1 MTGCL
6 LSSIIIEYQIILAL
20 KSIQALKRTS
30 NKYFLVWEGVNSMIV
45 ITSNKIS
52 EERIQEIVAHIEKHG
67 VKAHISKGEDRT
79 VIGIIGKA
87 DPQLA
92 EHLRQMSG
100 VEQVVKISKSYKLA
114 SRDFHPENTVINI
127 GDVAIG
133 GDQLVIMGG
142 PCAVENVA
150 QINEIARLV
159 KLSGGQVLR
168 GGAFKPRTGPYSF
181 QGVGV
186 EGLEMMA
193 EAGKKHGLLTITE
206 VMTPEYV
213 DVCAQYADILQVGTR
228 NMQNFDLLRK
238 LGTIQTPV
246 MLKRGLSSTYDEF
259 LNAAEYILAGG
270 NPNVMLC
277 ERGIRT
283 FETYTRNTLDLTAI
297 PVLHQ
302 LSHLPVISDPS
313 HGTGRRELVET
324 MCKASVA
331 AGANGLIV
339 EMHTDPDNSMTGD
352 GVQSLFPDQF
362 ANLLVD
368 LEKLA
373 PFFGKTFNTKKG
385 LVAAGSWIK

>member
-1 MTGCL
+1 MIAVTN
-6 LSSIIIEYQIILAL
+6 SSI
-20 KSIQALKRTS
+20 SD
-30 NKYFLVWEGVNSMIV
+30 
-45 ITSNKIS
+45 
-52 EERIQEIVAHIEKHG
+52 ERIAEIVHHIEKTG
-67 VKAHISKGEDRT
+67 VQAHVSRGTDRT

-87 DPQLA
+87 DPKLSEQ
-92 EHLRQMSG
+92 LRQMSG
-100 VEQVVKISKSYKLA
+100 IENVIKISKSYKLA
-114 SRDFHPENTVINI
+114 SRDFHPDNTVIDI
-127 GDVAIG
+127 KGVRIG
-133 GDQLVIMGG
+133 GDELVIMGG
-142 PCAVENVA
+142 PCAVESPE
-150 QINEIARLV
+150 QIDEIARLV
-159 KLSGGQVLR
+159 KAAGGQVLR

-186 EGLEMMA
+186 EGLEIMA

-213 DVCAQYADILQVGTR
+213 DICAEHADILQVGTR

-246 MLKRGLSSTYDEF
+246 LLKRGFSSTYDEF

-331 AGANGLIV
+331 AGADGLIV

-362 ANLLVD
+362 AKLLQD

-373 PFFGKTFNTKKG
+373 PLCGKTFETEKTPIH
-385 LVAAGSWIK
+385 A

>member
-1 MTGCL
+1 M
-6 LSSIIIEYQIILAL
+6 IAIL
-20 KSIQALKRTS
+20 
-30 NKYFLVWEGVNSMIV
+30 
-45 ITSNKIS
+45 SNKIS
-52 EERIQEIVAHIEKHG
+52 EERIQEIVQHIEKQG
-67 VKAHISKGEDRT
+67 VTAHLSRGVDRT

-87 DPQLA
+87 SPVLA
-92 EHLRQMSG
+92 EQLRQLSG

-114 SRDFHPENTVINI
+114 SRDFHPDNTVIKI
-127 GDVAIG
+127 KDVEIG
-133 GDQLVIMGG
+133 GDQLVVMGG
-142 PCAVENVA
+142 PCAVESPE
-150 QINEIARLV
+150 QIDDIARLV
-159 KLSGGQVLR
+159 KAAGAQVLR

-186 EGLEMMA
+186 EGLVMMA
-193 EAGKKHGLLTITE
+193 EAGRKHGLLTITE

-213 DVCAQYADILQVGTR
+213 DVCAEYADILQVGTR

-246 MLKRGLSSTYDEF
+246 LLKRGFSSTYDEF

-283 FETYTRNTLDLTAI
+283 FEPYTRNTLDLAAI
-297 PVLHQ
+297 PALQ
-302 LSHLPVISDPS
+302 TLSHLPVISDPS
-313 HGTGRRELVET
+313 HGTGRRELVEP
-324 MCKASVA
+324 MSKASVA

-362 ANLLVD
+362 ARLMSD

-373 PFFGKTFNTKKG
+373 PLCGKRFDTVKEPVLN
-385 LVAAGSWIK
+385 A

>member
-1 MTGCL
+1 
-6 LSSIIIEYQIILAL
+6 
-20 KSIQALKRTS
+20 
-30 NKYFLVWEGVNSMIV
+30 MIA
-45 ITSNKIS
+45 ITSNKTS
-52 EERIQEIVAHIEKHG
+52 DERIQEIVQLIEKQG
-67 VKAHISKGEDRT
+67 VQAHVSKGEDRT

-87 DPQLA
+87 DPKLA
-92 EHLRQMSG
+92 EQLRQLSG

-114 SRDFHPENTVINI
+114 SRDFHPADTVINI
-127 GDVAIG
+127 KGVEIG
-133 GDQLVIMGG
+133 GEQLVVMGG
-142 PCAVENVA
+142 PCAVETPE
-150 QINEIARLV
+150 QIDEIARLV
-159 KLSGGQVLR
+159 KAAGGQVLR

-186 EGLEMMA
+186 EGLIMMA

-213 DVCAQYADILQVGTR
+213 DVCAEYADILQVGTR

-246 MLKRGLSSTYDEF
+246 LLKRGFSSTYDEF

-283 FETYTRNTLDLTAI
+283 FETYTRNTLDLSAI
-297 PVLHQ
+297 PVLKQ

-313 HGTGRRELVET
+313 HGTGRRELVVPMT
-324 MCKASVA
+324 KASVA
-331 AGANGLIV
+331 AGADGLII

-373 PFFGKTFNTKKG
+373 PLLGKKFDTHKEVI
-385 LVAAGSWIK
+385 LA

>member
-1 MTGCL
+1 
-6 LSSIIIEYQIILAL
+6 
-20 KSIQALKRTS
+20 
-30 NKYFLVWEGVNSMIV
+30 MIV
-45 ITSNKIS
+45 ITNANIA
-52 EERIQEIVAHIEKHG
+52 EERITEIVAHIERAG
-67 VKAHISKGEDRT
+67 VQAHVSRGTDRT

-87 DPQLA
+87 EPTLA
-92 EHLRQMSG
+92 EHLRQMKG
-100 VEQVVKISKSYKLA
+100 VENVIKISKSYKLA
-114 SRDFHPENTVINI
+114 SRDFHPDDTVIDI
-127 GDVAIG
+127 KGVKIG
-133 GDQLVIMGG
+133 GSNLVIMGG
-142 PCAVENVA
+142 PCAVETPE
-150 QINEIARLV
+150 QIDEIARLV
-159 KLSGGQVLR
+159 KAAGGQVLR

-186 EGLEMMA
+186 EGLAMMA

-213 DVCAQYADILQVGTR
+213 DVCAEYADILQVGTR

-246 MLKRGLSSTYDEF
+246 LLKRGFSSTYDEF

-283 FETYTRNTLDLTAI
+283 FETYTRNTLDLSAI
-297 PVLHQ
+297 PVLQ
-302 LSHLPVISDPS
+302 SLSHLPVISDPS
-313 HGTGRRELVET
+313 HGTGRRELVEP
-324 MCKASVA
+324 MSKASVA

-362 ANLLVD
+362 ANLLKQ
-368 LEKLA
+368 LEQLA
-373 PFFGKTFNTKKG
+373 PIVGKQFDTPKQPAEAFKEWK
-385 LVAAGSWIK
+385 I

>member
-1 MTGCL
+1 M
-6 LSSIIIEYQIILAL
+6 IVV
-20 KSIQALKRTS
+20 TS
-30 NKYFLVWEGVNSMIV
+30 NKV
-45 ITSNKIS
+45 S
-52 EERIQEIVAHIEKHG
+52 EERVAEIVQYIEKHG
-67 VKAHISKGEDRT
+67 VQAHISKGVDRT
-79 VIGIIGKA
+79 VIGIIGKFE
-87 DPQLA
+87 PTLS
-92 EHLRQMSG
+92 EHLRQMNG
-100 VEQVVKISKSYKLA
+100 VEQVLKISKSYKLA
-114 SRDFHPENTVINI
+114 SRDFHPDNTVIKI
-127 GDVAIG
+127 KDVEIG

-142 PCAVENVA
+142 PCAVESPE
-150 QINEIARLV
+150 QIDEIARLV
-159 KLSGGQVLR
+159 KKAGGQVLR

-181 QGVGV
+181 QGIGV
-186 EGLEMMA
+186 EGLAMMA

-213 DVCAQYADILQVGTR
+213 DVCAEYADILQVGTR

-246 MLKRGLSSTYDEF
+246 LLKRGFSSTYDEF

-283 FETYTRNTLDLTAI
+283 FETYTRNTLDLAAI
-297 PVLHQ
+297 PVLQ
-302 LSHLPVISDPS
+302 GLSHLPVISDPS
-313 HGTGRRELVET
+313 HGTGRRELVES

-362 ANLLVD
+362 ANLLSD

-373 PFFGKTFNTKKG
+373 PLCGKRFDTPKETIEP
-385 LVAAGSWIK
+385 GSWKK

>member
-1 MTGCL
+1 M
-6 LSSIIIEYQIILAL
+6 IVV
-20 KSIQALKRTS
+20 TS
-30 NKYFLVWEGVNSMIV
+30 NQV
-45 ITSNKIS
+45 S
-52 EERIQEIVAHIEKHG
+52 EERIGELVAIIEQSG
-67 VKAHISKGEDRT
+67 VKAHVSKGEDRT

-87 DPQLA
+87 DPTLA
-92 EHLRQMSG
+92 EHLRQMKG
-100 VEQVVKISKSYKLA
+100 VDQVIKISKSYKLA
-114 SRDFHPENTVINI
+114 SRDFHPSDTVIDI
-127 GDVAIG
+127 KGVKIG
-133 GDQLVIMGG
+133 GDELVIMGG
-142 PCAVENVA
+142 PCAVESPA
-150 QINEIARLV
+150 QIDEIARLV
-159 KLSGGQVLR
+159 KKAGGQVLR

-186 EGLEMMA
+186 EGLIMMA
-193 EAGKKHGLLTITE
+193 EAGRKHGLLTITE

-213 DVCAQYADILQVGTR
+213 DICAEHADILQVGTR

-246 MLKRGLSSTYDEF
+246 LLKRGFSATYDEF

-283 FETYTRNTLDLTAI
+283 FETYTRNTLDLAAI
-297 PVLHQ
+297 PVLKQ

-313 HGTGRRELVET
+313 HGTGRRELVEP
-324 MCKASVA
+324 MCKASIA
-331 AGANGLIV
+331 AGADGLIV

-362 ANLLVD
+362 ANLLAD

-373 PFFGKTFNTKKG
+373 PLCGKRFNTAKEPI
-385 LVAAGSWIK
+385 LAGSWIV

>member
-1 MTGCL
+1 
-6 LSSIIIEYQIILAL
+6 
-20 KSIQALKRTS
+20 
-30 NKYFLVWEGVNSMIV
+30 MIA
-45 ITSNKIS
+45 ITSNTIS
-52 EERIQEIVAHIEKHG
+52 EERLNEIISYIEKSG
-67 VKAHISKGEDRT
+67 NQAHVSKGTDRT
-79 VIGIIGKA
+79 VIGIIGQA
-87 DPQLA
+87 SPTLA
-92 EHLRQMSG
+92 EHLRQMTG
-100 VEQVVKISKSYKLA
+100 VENVIKISKSYKLA
-114 SRDFHPENTVINI
+114 SRDFHPEDTVIDI
-127 GDVAIG
+127 KGVKIG
-133 GDQLVIMGG
+133 GDELVIMGG
-142 PCAVENVA
+142 PCAVESA
-150 QINEIARLV
+150 EQIDEIARLV
-159 KLSGGQVLR
+159 KAAGGQVLR

-186 EGLEMMA
+186 EGLVMMK
-193 EAGKKHGLLTITE
+193 EAGEKHGLLTITE

-213 DVCAQYADILQVGTR
+213 DVCAEYADILQVGTR

-238 LGTIQTPV
+238 LGTIKTPV
-246 MLKRGLSSTYDEF
+246 LLKRGFSSTYDEL

-297 PVLHQ
+297 PVLQQ

-352 GVQSLFPDQF
+352 GVQSLFPHQF
-362 ANLLVD
+362 AQLLQD

-373 PFFGKTFNTKKG
+373 PLMGKKFETPKQPVESFR
-385 LVAAGSWIK
+385 

>member
-1 MTGCL
+1 
-6 LSSIIIEYQIILAL
+6 
-20 KSIQALKRTS
+20 
-30 NKYFLVWEGVNSMIV
+30 MIV
-45 ITSNKIS
+45 IISNKVS
-52 EERIQEIVAHIEKHG
+52 EERVQEIVRHIEKHE
-67 VKAHISKGEDRT
+67 VQAHVSKGVDRT

-87 DPQLA
+87 DPMLA
-92 EHLRQMSG
+92 EQLRQLSG

-114 SRDFHPENTVINI
+114 SRDFHPNDTII
-127 GDVAIG
+127 KIKDVEIG
-133 GDQLVIMGG
+133 GEQLVIMGG
-142 PCAVENVA
+142 PCAVESPE
-150 QINEIARLV
+150 QIDEIARLV
-159 KLSGGQVLR
+159 KAAGAQVLR

-186 EGLEMMA
+186 EGLVMMA

-238 LGTIQTPV
+238 LGSIQTPV
-246 MLKRGLSSTYDEF
+246 LLKRGFSSTYDEF

-283 FETYTRNTLDLTAI
+283 FEPYTRNTLDLAAI
-297 PVLHQ
+297 PVLQ
-302 LSHLPVISDPS
+302 SLSHLPVISDPS
-313 HGTGRRELVET
+313 HGTGRRELVEP
-324 MCKASVA
+324 MSKASVA

-362 ANLLVD
+362 AKLMVD

-373 PFFGKTFNTKKG
+373 PLCGKRFDTKKEEIT
-385 LVAAGSWIK
+385 V

>member
-1 MTGCL
+1 MIAIT
-6 LSSIIIEYQIILAL
+6 SS
-20 KSIQALKRTS
+20 KTS
-30 NKYFLVWEGVNSMIV
+30 N
-45 ITSNKIS
+45 
-52 EERIQEIVAHIEKHG
+52 ERIQEIVQFIEKQG
-67 VKAHISKGEDRT
+67 VQAHVSKGEDRT
-79 VIGIIGKA
+79 VIGIIGQA
-87 DPQLA
+87 DPKLA

-114 SRDFHPENTVINI
+114 SRDFHPADTVIKI
-127 GDVAIG
+127 KGVEIG
-133 GDQLVIMGG
+133 GEQLVVMGG
-142 PCAVENVA
+142 PCAVETPE
-150 QINEIARLV
+150 QIDEIARLV
-159 KLSGGQVLR
+159 KAAGGQVLR

-186 EGLEMMA
+186 EGLIMMA

-246 MLKRGLSSTYDEF
+246 LLKRGFSSTYDEF

-283 FETYTRNTLDLTAI
+283 FETYTRNTLDLSAI
-297 PVLHQ
+297 PVLKQ

-313 HGTGRRELVET
+313 HGTGRRELVVPMT
-324 MCKASVA
+324 KASVA
-331 AGANGLIV
+331 AGADGLII

-352 GVQSLFPDQF
+352 GVQSLFPNQF
-362 ANLLVD
+362 ADLLVD

-373 PFFGKTFNTKKG
+373 PLLGKKFDTHKEVI
-385 LVAAGSWIK
+385 LA

>member
-1 MTGCL
+1 
-6 LSSIIIEYQIILAL
+6 
-20 KSIQALKRTS
+20 
-30 NKYFLVWEGVNSMIV
+30 MIA
-45 ITSNKIS
+45 ITSNKTS
-52 EERIQEIVAHIEKHG
+52 NERIQEIVQFIEKQG
-67 VKAHISKGEDRT
+67 VQAHVSKGEDRT
-79 VIGIIGKA
+79 VIGIIGQA
-87 DPQLA
+87 DPKLA
-92 EHLRQMSG
+92 EQLRQMSG

-114 SRDFHPENTVINI
+114 SRDFHPADTVINI
-127 GDVAIG
+127 KGVEIG
-133 GDQLVIMGG
+133 GEQLVVMGG
-142 PCAVENVA
+142 PCAVETPE
-150 QINEIARLV
+150 QIDEIARLV
-159 KLSGGQVLR
+159 KAAGGQVLR

-186 EGLEMMA
+186 EGLIMMA

-246 MLKRGLSSTYDEF
+246 LLKRGFSSTYDEF

-283 FETYTRNTLDLTAI
+283 FETYTRNTLDLSAI
-297 PVLHQ
+297 PVLKQ

-313 HGTGRRELVET
+313 HGTGRRELVVPMT
-324 MCKASVA
+324 KASVA
-331 AGANGLIV
+331 AGADGLII

-362 ANLLVD
+362 AHLLSD

-373 PFFGKTFNTKKG
+373 PLLGKKFDTQKEAI
-385 LVAAGSWIK
+385 LA

>member
-1 MTGCL
+1 
-6 LSSIIIEYQIILAL
+6 
-20 KSIQALKRTS
+20 
-30 NKYFLVWEGVNSMIV
+30 MIV
-45 ITSNKIS
+45 IIKPETT
-52 EERIQEIVAHIEKHG
+52 EERIGEIVQQIENAGVQAHVSRG
-67 VKAHISKGEDRT
+67 TDRT

-87 DPQLA
+87 EPTLS
-92 EHLRQMSG
+92 EHLRQLNG
-100 VEQVVKISKSYKLA
+100 VENVIKISKSYKLA
-114 SRDFHPENTVINI
+114 SRDFHPDDTVIDI
-127 GDVAIG
+127 KGVKIG
-133 GDQLVIMGG
+133 GDNLVIMGG
-142 PCAVENVA
+142 PCAVESPE
-150 QINEIARLV
+150 QIDEIARLV
-159 KLSGGQVLR
+159 KAAGGQVLR

-186 EGLEMMA
+186 EGLKMMA
-193 EAGKKHGLLTITE
+193 DAGKKHGLLTITE

-213 DVCAQYADILQVGTR
+213 DVCAEYADILQVGTR

-246 MLKRGLSSTYDEF
+246 LLKRGFSSTYDEF

-283 FETYTRNTLDLTAI
+283 FEQYTRNTLDLTAI
-297 PVLHQ
+297 PVLQQ

-313 HGTGRRELVET
+313 HGTGRRELVEP
-324 MCKASVA
+324 MSKASVA

-362 ANLLVD
+362 AALLKD
-368 LEKLA
+368 LEKLGAIVGKRFDTEKA
-373 PFFGKTFNTKKG
+373 PAEAFANWK
-385 LVAAGSWIK
+385 I